1 MKIATTPIVLCFV
14 SLLIAMTMTNCT
26 DTKEAEKALAQT
38 ELNELIQERTTLSQS
53 IAEQK
58 RVLTSQYY
66 YLNAAKQQ
74 LRNLKTNVNAY
85 VDDHPSE
92 QACVVFG
99 LGGAALATDNS
110 FSQNIQTAG
119 EIAFYACTL
128 YAITHADEVVDFVTN
143 LNEADKQ
150 AKYLQRNIQIY
161 ENNIQNASQNL
172 NNLDSNFKALSESI
186 GQKKVALSSI

>member
-66 YLNAAKQQ
+66 NLNDTRQQ
-74 LRNLKTNVNAY
+74 LHNLKINVNAY

-110 FSQNIQTAG
+110 FSPNIQTSG

-150 AKYLQRNIQIY
+150 AKYLQRQIQMY
-161 ENNIQNASQNL
+161 ENKI
-172 NNLDSNFKALSESI
+172 
-186 GQKKVALSSI
+186 